1 MWGGNAIE
9 EYIDDAAKLR
19 AHWKR
24 LKPPVMLIMSDTG
37 STRLARDVK
46 QDLPETEVIFRPY
59 HPQDHR
65 FHEYL
70 SADEIWDMHRP
81 YAADGLVVQVW
92 NEPSGY
98 SNVPTLAAKAASV
111 AKYARQEGKR
121 VALPTLAVGHPGEAQ
136 LSAGELDPLLREMA
150 ADTRAKPHLWAT
162 HEYGLTTTA
171 NDPHRVGRVA
181 AVLKRAATIGAPIN
195 PRRVAITEYGRDVGG
210 HADSDGWA
218 VYFGGDQLAYFRWM
232 LPGVELYYAAG
243 YLGICIFVYGRT
255 WRSFDIQRAETLWE
269 LMEVWNAANPRKE
282 YPVTQPTTPDTSQHD
297 WGKRIDSATVRTNG
311 ANINI
316 RPQPDELA
324 APVLG
329 ALKNDDKATYW
340 SNPYKSPAGNKYAW
354 YKVLFSGREGFVA
367 EVAGLRFD
375 NPVQS
380 PNPELPAGTVVMTP
394 AQYQRW
400 QQLASEM
407 QALIEEVAPALPSG
421 GFPDA

>member
-65 FHEYL
+65 FHEYR

-98 SNVPTLAAKAASV
+98 SNLPTLAGKAASV

-121 VALPTLAVGHPGEAQ
+121 VALPTFAVGHPGEVQ
-136 LSAGELDPLLREMA
+136 LAAGELDPLLREMA

-171 NDPHRVGRVA
+171 SDPYRVGRVA
-181 AVLKRAATIGAPIN
+181 AVLKRAAAIGAPIN
-195 PRRVAITEYGRDVGG
+195 PRRVAMTEYGRDVGG

-218 VYFGGDQLAYFRWM
+218 VYFNGDQTAYFHWM
-232 LPGVELYYAAG
+232 LPGIELYRAAG
-243 YLGICIFVYGRT
+243 YLGVCIFVYGRT
-255 WRSFDIQRAETLWE
+255 WRSFDIQRAETLWQ
-269 LMEVWNAANPRKE
+269 LMEAWNAANPRKE
-282 YPVTQPTTPDTSQHD
+282 YPVTQPTIPAPTTGGIKGVIASLPQGVAWRNIRTQPYA
-297 WGKRIDSATVRTNG
+297 SAADIGDLKANEDIIAYVNARTNDDWCYFERLSDG
-311 ANINI
+311 VKGWTLWAGVVFAPELLPPD
-316 RPQPDELA
+316 PQPE
-324 APVLG
+324 PT
-329 ALKNDDKATYW
+329 TY
-340 SNPYKSPAGNKYAW
+340 P
-354 YKVLFSGREGFVA
+354 LTE
-367 EVAGLRFD
+367 
-375 NPVQS
+375 
-380 PNPELPAGTVVMTP
+380 
-394 AQYQRW
+394 AQY
-400 QQLASEM
+400 E
-407 QALIEEVAPALPSG
+407 ALSDYVTRAEADMKAARALLEGVKPS
-421 GFPDA
+421 DADGKF